1 MIYLYLQ
8 CLLLDSCSNS
18 HNQSH
23 TKNDAYHKT
32 CGYSTTV
39 LRNHSKEINTA
50 FTRGEDCLSKRCKEL
65 REKATELFNTKK
77 VPMTPLT
84 HKQQK
89 EHDKAD
95 KCHIWKRRLI
105 YDRKHKFYKNY
116 LKLRIMIITKANT
129 EVRSSLS
136 AI

>member
-18 HNQSH
+18 PNQSH

-50 FTRGEDCLSKRCKEL
+50 FTRGEDCLS
-65 REKATELFNTKK
+65 TIFFNAKK
-77 VPMTPLT
+77 LHMTPLT

-95 KCHIWKRRLI
+95 KCHI
-105 YDRKHKFYKNY
+105 
-116 LKLRIMIITKANT
+116 
-129 EVRSSLS
+129 
-136 AI
+136 

>member
-1 MIYLYLQ
+1 MIYLDLE
-8 CLLLDSCSNS
+8 CLLFDSCSKS
-18 HNQSH
+18 PNQSH

-50 FTRGEDCLSKRCKEL
+50 FTRGEDCLS
-65 REKATELFNTKK
+65 TIFFNTKK
-77 VPMTPLT
+77 LHMTPLT

-95 KCHIWKRRLI
+95 KYHIWKRRFI
-105 YDRKHKFYKNY
+105 YEENISSTKTY

-129 EVRSSLS
+129 EVRPSLS

>member
-1 MIYLYLQ
+1 MIYLDLE

-18 HNQSH
+18 PNQSH

-50 FTRGEDCLSKRCKEL
+50 FPRGEDCLS
-65 REKATELFNTKK
+65 TIFFNTKK
-77 VPMTPLT
+77 LHMTSLT
-84 HKQQK
+84 HKQQM
-89 EHDKAD
+89 EHDKSD
-95 KCHIWKRRLI
+95 KYHIWKRRFI
-105 YDRKHKFYKNY
+105 YEENICSTKTY

-129 EVRSSLS
+129 EVRPSLS

>member
-18 HNQSH
+18 PNQSH

-50 FTRGEDCLSKRCKEL
+50 FTRGEDCLS
-65 REKATELFNTKK
+65 TIFFNTKK
-77 VPMTPLT
+77 LHMTPLT
-84 HKQQK
+84 HKSK
-89 EHDKAD
+89 KNMI
-95 KCHIWKRRLI
+95 KLTSII
-105 YDRKHKFYKNY
+105 YGKGDLFMKK
-116 LKLRIMIITKANT
+116 T
-129 EVRSSLS
+129 
-136 AI
+136 